1 MKKAAPLLATCALL
15 LSLSSAA
22 QYGTPN
28 CKDSC
33 TVTVNLAAGCGSG
46 IRVAPDPITVPR
58 SNTTTITWNI
68 VPADPNGWKF
78 HESKGILIQGLDS
91 YEGPLQAER
100 VRQPAQLRDRAPE
113 QGTRGVQVRRQPGQ
127 GHGNLHPRP
136 DHPRL
141 VAMRAAPRPRRA
153 LA

>member
-91 YEGPLQAER
+91 YAKGRFKPNASGNPHSFVIEHQNKGPAAFKYDVNL
-100 VRQPAQLRDRAPE
+100 VK
-113 QGTRGVQVRRQPGQ
+113 GTETCTLDPII
-127 GHGNLHPRP
+127 L
-136 DHPRL
+136 DW
-141 VAMRAAPRPRRA
+141 
-153 LA
+153 